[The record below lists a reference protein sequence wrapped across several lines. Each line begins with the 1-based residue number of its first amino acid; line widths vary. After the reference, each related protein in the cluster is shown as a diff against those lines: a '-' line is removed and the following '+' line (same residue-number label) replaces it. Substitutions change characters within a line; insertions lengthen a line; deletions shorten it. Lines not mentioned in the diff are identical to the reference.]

1 MGERLERSTRD
12 VLRAAA
18 VLGAEFSQR
27 ELAVVLTWPAQ
38 ELAVLLDEIVEAGLL
53 HVDDNRLRFT
63 DEQLR
68 RELYEAIPVALR
80 MALHRYAAKIL
91 NALSAAPER
100 VARQLLAAGDE
111 VERWEADWLVEHAPA
126 IYAREPQTAVE
137 LVGQVLRGLDP
148 VDPRHATLEDRWA
161 IYAFELGRFELAGN
175 VARGILT
182 HTDDPARV
190 GPAVWVLALSLMT
203 RRRFEEA
210 LGLLRHNGDRAGI
223 AEFWR
228 ARNDAVRA
236 VVLEI
241 LGRLDE
247 GRAAA
252 ERALAAEVTPPD
264 PFTVG
269 TALYLRSVVRAA
281 RRDVAG
287 ALEDVERGLAVVAQA
302 PDLADLRMLLLGN
315 RYAYR
320 FALGR
325 HDGVSD
331 AMRQVLDLG
340 ERTNSLW
347 FGRVRRQAAEL
358 LYDLGRWD
366 ETLDRRALGALVAAH
381 RDDSAEVVRNLK
393 ALSAGDDESIYELAA
408 RALEGERSGS
418 PGEAVALLSV
428 CLEPGAEDRFPLR
441 FALLPK
447 LARLAI
453 SERDAVTARAAA
465 DAARWEAEQE
475 PTPRKRACADWCR
488 GILDADPAPILS
500 AVEYFRDSGLRRDE
514 GQALEDAAELLAQAG
529 DSQRAR
535 TTLVEAL
542 DVYEELGATWD
553 ARRAA
558 ARLRAYDVRLGV
570 RGSRARSGTAGNGLT
585 ATEQRVAE
593 LAAEGYSNPDIA
605 ARMFLSKRTV
615 DTHISNILAKLRIG
629 SRREIRDRLTPDG
642 P

>member
-1 MGERLERSTRD
+1 MGERLERSAQD

-18 VLGAEFSQR
+18 VLGAEFSPR
-27 ELAVVLTWPAQ
+27 ELAVVLTWPSP

-53 HVDDNRLRFT
+53 RVDGNLLRFA

-80 MALHRYAAKIL
+80 MALHRYTAKIL
-91 NALSAAPER
+91 DSLSAAPER

-126 IYAREPQTAVE
+126 IYALEPETAVE

-161 IYAFELGRFELAGN
+161 IYAFELGRLELAGN

-203 RRRFEEA
+203 KRRFEEA
-210 LGLLRHNGDRAGI
+210 LSLLRHHGDRAGI
-223 AEFWR
+223 PEFWR
-228 ARNDAVRA
+228 ARNDAACA

-247 GRAAA
+247 GRVAA
-252 ERALAAEVTPPD
+252 ERALAAEVAPPD
-264 PFTVG
+264 PFSVG

-287 ALEDVERGLAVVAQA
+287 ALDDVERGLVAVAQA
-302 PDLADLRMLLLGN
+302 PDLVDLRMLLLGN
-315 RYAYR
+315 QYAFR

-325 HDGVSD
+325 HDGVPD
-331 AMRQVLDLG
+331 AMRHVLDLG

-347 FGRVRRQAAEL
+347 FGRIRRQAAEL

-366 ETLDRRALGALVAAH
+366 ETTGHRAIGALVAAH

-393 ALSAGDDESIYELAA
+393 ALSEGGNETIYELAA

-418 PGEAVALLSV
+418 PSEAVATLSA

-447 LARLAI
+447 LARLALL
-453 SERDAVTARAAA
+453 ERDAATARAAA
-465 DAARWEAEQE
+465 EAARWEAGRSPRRASAPA
-475 PTPRKRACADWCR
+475 PTGARDPRCR
-488 GILDADPAPILS
+488 PGADPARRAVFPRLRFAPRRGPGAGGRGRTVRAGRGRAAGQDDRGRS
-500 AVEYFRDSGLRRDE
+500 ARRLRGTRRHV
-514 GQALEDAAELLAQAG
+514 GRPTCGVTAARVRRAPRRTRQAG
-529 DSQRAR
+529 AKP
-535 TTLVEAL
+535 
-542 DVYEELGATWD
+542 
-553 ARRAA
+553 
-558 ARLRAYDVRLGV
+558 
-570 RGSRARSGTAGNGLT
+570 GSGGNGLT
-585 ATEQRVAE
+585 ATEQPRRRARP
-593 LAAEGYSNPDIA
+593 EGLLES
-605 ARMFLSKRTV
+605 
-615 DTHISNILAKLRIG
+615 
-629 SRREIRDRLTPDG
+629 
-642 P
+642 

>member
-18 VLGAEFSQR
+18 VLGAEFSPR
-27 ELAVVLTWPAQ
+27 ELAVLLTWPSQ
-38 ELAVLLDEIVEAGLL
+38 GLAVLLDEIIEAGLL
-53 HVDDNRLRFT
+53 HGDGNLLRFS

-91 NALSAAPER
+91 DSLSAAPER

-126 IYAREPQTAVE
+126 IYMREPETAVE

-148 VDPRHATLEDRWA
+148 IDPRHATLEDRWA
-161 IYAFELGRFELAGN
+161 IYAFELGRFELAGS

-190 GPAVWVLALSLMT
+190 GLAVWVLALSLMT

-210 LGLLRHNGDRAGI
+210 LSLLRHNGDRAGI
-223 AEFWR
+223 PEFWR
-228 ARNDAVRA
+228 ARNDAVCA

-247 GRAAA
+247 GRVAA
-252 ERALAAEVTPPD
+252 ERALAADVTPPD

-287 ALEDVERGLAVVAQA
+287 ALEDVERGLAVVTQA
-302 PDLADLRMLLLGN
+302 PDLVDLRMLLLGN
-315 RYAYR
+315 QYAFR

-331 AMRQVLDLG
+331 ALRHVLDLA

-366 ETLDRRALGALVAAH
+366 EIIDHHAIGALVAAN
-381 RDDSAEVVRNLK
+381 RDDSAEAARHLK
-393 ALSAGDDESIYELAA
+393 ALAKRDEEGIYELAA
-408 RALEGERSGS
+408 RAVESERSGS
-418 PGEAVALLSV
+418 SGEAVAMLSA

-441 FALLPK
+441 YAILPK

-453 SERDAVTARAAA
+453 LEQDTATARAAA
-465 DAARWEAEQE
+465 EAARWESEQE

-488 GILDADPAPILS
+488 GILHADPTPILD
-500 AVEYFRDSGLRRDE
+500 AVEYFRRAGLRRDE
-514 GQALEDAAELLAQAG
+514 GMALEDAAELFAQVG
-529 DSQRAR
+529 DLPRAR
-535 TTLVEAL
+535 RALVEAL
-542 DVYEELGATWD
+542 DVYEELGAAWA

-558 ARLRAYDVRLGV
+558 SRLRAYDVRLGV

-593 LAAEGYSNPDIA
+593 LASEGYSNPDIA